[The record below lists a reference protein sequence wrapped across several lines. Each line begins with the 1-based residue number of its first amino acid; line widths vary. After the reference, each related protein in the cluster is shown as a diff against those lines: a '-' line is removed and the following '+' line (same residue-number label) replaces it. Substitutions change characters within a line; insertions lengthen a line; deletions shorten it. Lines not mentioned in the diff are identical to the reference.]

1 MAHST
6 YPSHTYVVLTA
17 TISEYGGCV
26 RTLTAASEAT
36 NDFTIKAQCWTV
48 LLSGQMGIGDF

>member
-17 TISEYGGCV
+17 TISEYGGRV

-36 NDFTIKAQCWTV
+36 NDFTIMAQCFKA
-48 LLSGQMGIGDF
+48 LSSAGSTR